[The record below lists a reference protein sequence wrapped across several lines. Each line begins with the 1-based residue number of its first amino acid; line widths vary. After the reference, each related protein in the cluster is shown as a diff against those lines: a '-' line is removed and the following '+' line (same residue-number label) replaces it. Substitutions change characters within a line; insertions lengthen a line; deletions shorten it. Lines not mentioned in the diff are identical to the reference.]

1 MATSVTVVSAK
12 EGLYTVKIK
21 HEFESNTVTREF
33 TKESLNEYVE
43 GLEQYCE
50 QKGYQ
55 FIFED
60 NGLLDR
66 RGGKREGAGRPAI
79 GTSKKITITL
89 PDEMWEAIERN
100 KGDESMAAYFRQA
113 IMERN
118 LTYRDILAIYDALEY
133 AEEARVRNLEYVE
146 QQLKDGAAPYEVP
159 DTDEDHEELYAV
171 QMVKQKIEQNY
182 AELLTEYGYIK

>member
-1 MATSVTVVSAK
+1 MATSVIVVSAN

-21 HEFESNTVTREF
+21 HEFELNTITREF
-33 TKESLNEYVE
+33 TKEGLNEYLE

-66 RGGKREGAGRPAI
+66 RGGKREGAGRPSI

-89 PDEMWEAIERN
+89 PDEMWEAIEIN
-100 KGDESMAAYFRQA
+100 KGDISMAAYFRQA
-113 IMERN
+113 IMEKD
-118 LTYRDILAIYDALEY
+118 LTHRDILAIYEALGDAENI
-133 AEEARVRNLEYVE
+133 RISNLEYVE

-159 DTDEDHEELYAV
+159 DTDEDHEELDAV
-171 QMVKQKIEQNY
+171 QRVKRKLEENY

>member
-1 MATSVTVVSAK
+1 MATIVTLKSENK
-12 EGLYTVKIK
+12 GLYTVEIK
-21 HEFESNTVTREF
+21 REFDSSTQTKEF
-33 TKESLNEYVE
+33 TKEGLNDYVE
-43 GLEQYCE
+43 GLKQYCE

-100 KGDESMAAYFRQA
+100 KGNESMAAYFRQA

-133 AEEARVRNLEYVE
+133 AEEARVSNLEYVE

-159 DTDEDHEELYAV
+159 DTDEDHEELDAV
-171 QMVKQKIEQNY
+171 QRVKRKIEQNY